1 MQHMWERC
9 AAYVG
14 EMCSICGRDVK
25 HMRERCAA
33 YVGEMWSICGRDVQ
47 HMWERCGVYVGE
59 MCSICR
65 RDVEYVLAFAAV
77 LPKYIILGKLVG
89 NQVSTSA

>member
-1 MQHMWERC
+1 M
-9 AAYVG
+9 
-14 EMCSICGRDVK
+14 
-25 HMRERCAA
+25 
-33 YVGEMWSICGRDVQ
+33 Q

-59 MCSICR
+59 MCSICG
-65 RDVEYVLAFAAV
+65 RDVEYMRERCGVYVGEMCSICGRDVQYVLAFAAV